1 MAHDYE
7 VMRYCVTDYMRY
19 VRSLG
24 ETMRAIES
32 DIAYQQARL
41 NLMGVSYESVGCS
54 GPSRDALPDG
64 ICKLLELRD
73 RWSDEYAHCADDLEY
88 ARVLCKP
95 GNVNRRAVWLHEV
108 ERMTWADVGMEIGYG
123 ERQAKRLAERGFI
136 ELYYMIP
143 EEWRRDPIPNA
154 QTCPDVTRF

>member
-54 GPSRDALPDG
+54 EPNRDALPDG

-88 ARVLCKP
+88 ARVLCDP
-95 GNVNRRAVWLHEV
+95 CNVNRRAVWMHEV
-108 ERMTWADVGMEIGYG
+108 ERMTWARIGFALGYSVA
-123 ERQAKRLAERGFI
+123 QVKRMADRGI
-136 ELYYMIP
+136 MELYYMMP

-154 QTCPDVTRF
+154 ET